1 MGFWL
6 NARLSDELPTAVL
19 GHVMDDN
26 DYMILKSGKTRNT
39 TYTDEMLSQLPTS
52 IQQQLVRFDRLF
64 SMPTLELFGCCY
76 LYVGDEPLTDLDTN
90 VPFGMIIMTKAG
102 WLVGSFGMLHLSKL
116 GDTSSQF

>member
-1 MGFWL
+1 MW
-6 NARLSDELPTAVL
+6 
-19 GHVMDDN
+19 MDDN

-76 LYVGDEPLTDLDTN
+76 LYVGDEPLTDLDKN